1 MSVLIRLSS
10 LMSPRDCYACD
21 PEPFEEDLDKC
32 QGFLLQ
38 CRLFFFHSTRA
49 FFTLEEVK
57 INYIIGLLRGRA
69 LVWAQAS
76 SLRTHLNTL
85 SLDEFIKRFER
96 IFDRLDHAGCVS
108 DRLFTRSA
116 Q

>member
-1 MSVLIRLSS
+1 MSGVSS
-10 LMSPRDCYACD
+10 SV
-21 PEPFEEDLDKC
+21 
-32 QGFLLQ
+32 QTV
-38 CRLFFFHSTRA
+38 FFHSTRA

-76 SLRTHLNTL
+76 SLNTL